1 MSSPTHSWFER
12 SSEQPLAPAMLAGL
26 IVTLSGAVI
35 ALNQVSA
42 WFSPVLLLL
51 AIGGL
56 VYVAIR
62 QMGAGVPTPS
72 RAREENFSRLGSID
86 FAQTEQWLKTNVRGQ
101 DEAIEIVSSSLR
113 SQVAI
118 AQPGQLLGSFLL
130 VGPTGTGKTF
140 LPQLL
145 AQALYPDS
153 DPVILRMNQYKT
165 PNDVQTLLGP
175 PPGMPG
181 YEVGGSLTRPVLI
194 NPKRVV
200 ILDELEKAHPD
211 LHHCLFDILDAGTC
225 REKSSG
231 KEVDFSQCVFFGTSN
246 AGVEALRKLRQ
257 EINPTKDQALWLG
270 QSRDALV
277 DNAGFDRA
285 FLARWAHIILMDE
298 LSAYHVAEVA
308 CLQLARYWRDYGIE
322 LTYTSPE
329 ILLDTV
335 AKNVEFKQY
344 GVRQLENYLKQT
356 TNSAIVQARTSGF
369 SKVRLEAG
377 PNNELLIQ
385 PVLEEELGA
394 SGASMQ

>member
-1 MSSPTHSWFER
+1 MHSWFDR
-12 SSEQPLAPAMLAGL
+12 SSEQPLAPAMLVGL
-26 IVTLSGAVI
+26 IVTLAGAVI
-35 ALNQVSA
+35 ALNQVSP

-51 AIGGL
+51 SIAG
-56 VYVAIR
+56 VAFVAIR
-62 QMGAGVPTPS
+62 QTGTGLPTSS
-72 RAREENFSRLGSID
+72 RAREENFSKLGTID
-86 FAQTEQWLKTNVRGQ
+86 FAQTEQWLKANVRGQ
-101 DEAIEIVSSSLR
+101 NEAIEIVISSLR

-145 AQALYPDS
+145 AQALYPES
-153 DPVILRMNQYKT
+153 EPVILRLNQYKT
-165 PNDVQTLLGP
+165 SNDVQTLLGP

-181 YEVGGSLTRPVLI
+181 YEVGGSLTRPVLV

-200 ILDELEKAHPD
+200 VLDELERAHPD
-211 LHHCLFDILDAGTC
+211 LHHCLFDILDTASC

-246 AGVEALRKLRQ
+246 AGVDTLRTLRQ
-257 EINPTKDQALWLG
+257 QINPTKDQALWLG

-298 LSAYHVAEVA
+298 LSPYHVAEVV

-369 SKVRLEAG
+369 RKVRLEAG

-394 SGASMQ
+394 SGASLQ

>member
-1 MSSPTHSWFER
+1 MHSWFDR
-12 SSEQPLAPAMLAGL
+12 SSEQPLAPAMLVGL
-26 IVTLSGAVI
+26 VVTLAGTVI

-51 AIGGL
+51 AIGG
-56 VYVAIR
+56 VVFVAIR
-62 QMGAGVPTPS
+62 QTSAGLHSPS
-72 RAREENFSRLGSID
+72 RAREENFSQLGTID
-86 FAQTEQWLKTNVRGQ
+86 FTQTEQWLKTNVRGQ
-101 DEAIEIVSSSLR
+101 DEAIETVMSSLR

-153 DPVILRMNQYKT
+153 EPVILRMNQYKT

-181 YEVGGSLTRPVLI
+181 YEVGGSLTRPVLV

-211 LHHCLFDILDAGTC
+211 LHHCLFDILDAAAS

-246 AGVEALRKLRQ
+246 AGVDTLRKLRQ
-257 EINPTKDQALWLG
+257 QIDPAKEPALWLG

-298 LSAYHVAEVA
+298 LSPYHVAEIV

-385 PVLEEELGA
+385 PVLEEELGGSKA
-394 SGASMQ
+394 SFQ

>member
-1 MSSPTHSWFER
+1 MHSWFDR
-12 SSEQPLAPAMLAGL
+12 SSEQPLAPAMLVGL
-26 IVTLSGAVI
+26 IVTLAGTVI

-51 AIGGL
+51 AIGG
-56 VYVAIR
+56 VVFVAIR
-62 QMGAGVPTPS
+62 QTSAGLHSPA
-72 RAREENFSRLGSID
+72 RAREENFSQLGTID
-86 FAQTEQWLKTNVRGQ
+86 FTQTEQWLKTNVRGQ
-101 DEAIEIVSSSLR
+101 DEAIETVMSSLR

-153 DPVILRMNQYKT
+153 EPVLLRMNQYKT

-181 YEVGGSLTRPVLI
+181 YEVGGSLTRPVLV

-211 LHHCLFDILDAGTC
+211 LHHCLFDILDAAAS

-246 AGVEALRKLRQ
+246 AGVDTLRKLRQ
-257 EINPTKDQALWLG
+257 QIDPTKEPALWLG

-298 LSAYHVAEVA
+298 LSPYHVAEIV

-385 PVLEEELGA
+385 PVLEEELGGSKA
-394 SGASMQ
+394 SFQ

>member
-1 MSSPTHSWFER
+1 MHSWFDR
-12 SSEQPLAPAMLAGL
+12 SSEQPLAPAMLVGL
-26 IVTLSGAVI
+26 IVTLAGTVI

-51 AIGGL
+51 AIGG
-56 VYVAIR
+56 VVFVAIR
-62 QMGAGVPTPS
+62 QTSAGLHSPS
-72 RAREENFSRLGSID
+72 RAREENFSQLGTTD
-86 FAQTEQWLKTNVRGQ
+86 FTQTEQWLKTNVRGQ
-101 DEAIEIVSSSLR
+101 DEAIETVISNLR
-113 SQVAI
+113 SQVAM

-153 DPVILRMNQYKT
+153 EPVILRMNQYKT

-181 YEVGGSLTRPVLI
+181 YEVGGSLTRPVLV
-194 NPKRVV
+194 NPRRVV

-211 LHHCLFDILDAGTC
+211 LHHCLFDILDAAAC

-246 AGVEALRKLRQ
+246 AGVDTLRKLRQ
-257 EINPTKDQALWLG
+257 QIDPSKDQALWLG

-298 LSAYHVAEVA
+298 LSPYHVAEVV

-385 PVLEEELGA
+385 PVLEEELGGSKA
-394 SGASMQ
+394 SLQ

>member
-1 MSSPTHSWFER
+1 MHSWFDR
-12 SSEQPLAPAMLAGL
+12 SSDQPLAPAMLVGL
-26 IVTLSGAVI
+26 IVTLAGAVI

-42 WFSPVLLLL
+42 WFSPALLVLSL
-51 AIGGL
+51 GGI
-56 VYVAIR
+56 VFVAVR
-62 QMGAGVPTPS
+62 QMSTGLHGSS
-72 RAREENFSRLGSID
+72 RAREENFSKLNAID
-86 FAQTEQWLKTNVRGQ
+86 FDKTEQWLKTNVRGQ
-101 DEAIEIVSSSLR
+101 DEAIEIVISSLR

-118 AQPGQLLGSFLL
+118 AQTGQLLGSFLL

-145 AQALYPDS
+145 AQAFYPNS
-153 DPVILRMNQYKT
+153 EPVILRMNQYKT
-165 PNDVQTLLGP
+165 PNDVQTMLGP

-211 LHHCLFDILDAGTC
+211 LHHCLFDVLDAANC

-246 AGVEALRKLRQ
+246 AGVETLRKLRQ
-257 EINPTKDQALWLG
+257 QIDPAKDPALWVG

-298 LSAYHVAEVA
+298 LSPYHVAEVA

-344 GVRQLENYLKQT
+344 GVRQLENYLKQK
-356 TNSAIVQARTSGF
+356 TNSAIVQARTHGF
-369 SKVRLEAG
+369 NKVRLEAG

-385 PVLEEELGA
+385 PVLEESRNIENP
-394 SGASMQ
+394 

>member
-1 MSSPTHSWFER
+1 MHSWFDR
-12 SSEQPLAPAMLAGL
+12 NAEQPLAPAMLVGL
-26 IVTLSGAVI
+26 IVTLVAGVI
-35 ALNQVSA
+35 GLNQVSP

-56 VYVAIR
+56 VFVVIR
-62 QMGAGVPTPS
+62 QSSVGQHSSS
-72 RAREENFSRLGSID
+72 RAREENFSKLGTTD

-101 DEAIEIVSSSLR
+101 DEAIEIVISSLR

-145 AQALYPDS
+145 AQALYPNS
-153 DPVILRMNQYKT
+153 EPVILRMNQYKT

-181 YEVGGSLTRPVLI
+181 YEVGGSLTRPVLV

-211 LHHCLFDILDAGTC
+211 LHHCLFDVLDAATC

-285 FLARWAHIILMDE
+285 FLARWGHIILMDE
-298 LSAYHVAEVA
+298 LSPYHVAEVA

-356 TNSAIVQARTSGF
+356 TNSAIVQARTAGF

-394 SGASMQ
+394 SGAALQ

>member
-1 MSSPTHSWFER
+1 MHSWFDR
-12 SSEQPLAPAMLAGL
+12 SSEQPLAPAMFVGL
-26 IVTLSGAVI
+26 IITLSGAVI

-51 AIGGL
+51 SIGG
-56 VYVAIR
+56 VVFVATR
-62 QMGAGVPTPS
+62 QTSAGLHGRT
-72 RAREENFSRLGSID
+72 RAREENFSKLGTTD
-86 FAQTEQWLKTNVRGQ
+86 FAQTEQWLKANVRGQ
-101 DEAIEIVSSSLR
+101 DEAIDIVLSSLR
-113 SQVAI
+113 SQIAI

-153 DPVILRMNQYKT
+153 EPMILRMNQYKT

-175 PPGMPG
+175 PPGLPG
-181 YEVGGSLTRPVLI
+181 YEVGGSLTRPVLV

-211 LHHCLFDILDAGTC
+211 LHHCLFDILDAATC

-246 AGVEALRKLRQ
+246 AGVETLRKLRQ
-257 EINPTKDQALWLG
+257 QIDPAKDQALWVG

-298 LSAYHVAEVA
+298 LTPYHVAEVA

-356 TNSAIVQARTSGF
+356 TNSAIVQARTHGF
-369 SKVRLEAG
+369 NKVRLEAG

-385 PVLEEELGA
+385 PVLDEPRA
-394 SGASMQ
+394 SI

>member
-1 MSSPTHSWFER
+1 MHSWFDR
-12 SSEQPLAPAMLAGL
+12 SAEQPLAPAMLVGL
-26 IVTLSGAVI
+26 IVTLAGAVV

-42 WFSPVLLLL
+42 WFSPVLLL
-51 AIGGL
+51 ISFGG
-56 VYVAIR
+56 VVFVALR
-62 QMGAGVPTPS
+62 QTNAVPASSS
-72 RAREENFSRLGSID
+72 RAREENFSKLGTIN
-86 FAQTEQWLKTNVRGQ
+86 FAQTEQWLKANVRGQ
-101 DEAIEIVSSSLR
+101 DEAIEIVISSLR
-113 SQVAI
+113 GQVAI
-118 AQPGQLLGSFLL
+118 AQAGQLLGSFLL

-153 DPVILRMNQYKT
+153 EPVILRMNQYKT

-181 YEVGGSLTRPVLI
+181 YEVGGSLTRPVLV

-211 LHHCLFDILDAGTC
+211 LHHCLFDILDAAAC

-246 AGVEALRKLRQ
+246 AGVETLRKLRQ
-257 EINPTKDQALWLG
+257 QIDPTKDQALWLG

-298 LSAYHVAEVA
+298 LSPYHVAEVV

-369 SKVRLEAG
+369 RKVRLEAG

-394 SGASMQ
+394 SGASQ

>member
-1 MSSPTHSWFER
+1 MHSWFDR

-51 AIGGL
+51 SIGGV

-62 QMGAGVPTPS
+62 QMGTGPQTSS
-72 RAREENFSRLGSID
+72 RAREENFSKLGTID
-86 FAQTEQWLKTNVRGQ
+86 FAQTEQWLKSNVRGQ
-101 DEAIEIVSSSLR
+101 DEAIEIVISSLR

-181 YEVGGSLTRPVLI
+181 YEVGGSLTRPVLV

-211 LHHCLFDILDAGTC
+211 LHHCLFDILDAAAC

-246 AGVEALRKLRQ
+246 AGVDTLRKLRQ
-257 EINPTKDQALWLG
+257 QINPTKDQALWLG

-277 DNAGFDRA
+277 DHAGFDRA

-298 LSAYHVAEVA
+298 LSPYHVAEVA

-377 PNNELLIQ
+377 PNNELLIH
-385 PVLEEELGA
+385 PVLEEPGA
-394 SGASMQ
+394 SLQ

>member
-1 MSSPTHSWFER
+1 MHSWFDR
-12 SSEQPLAPAMLAGL
+12 SSEQPLAPAMLVGL
-26 IVTLSGAVI
+26 IVTLAGAVI
-35 ALNQVSA
+35 ALNQVSP
-42 WFSPVLLLL
+42 WFSPVLLLIS
-51 AIGGL
+51 IGGM
-56 VYVAIR
+56 VFTAIR
-62 QMGAGVPTPS
+62 QTSAVPAS
-72 RAREENFSRLGSID
+72 SNRAREENFSKLGAID
-86 FAQTEQWLKTNVRGQ
+86 FAQTEQWLKANVRGQ
-101 DEAIEIVSSSLR
+101 DEAIEIVISSLR

-118 AQPGQLLGSFLL
+118 AQRGQLLGSFLL

-153 DPVILRMNQYKT
+153 EPVLLRMNQYKT
-165 PNDVQTLLGP
+165 NNDVQTLLGP
-175 PPGMPG
+175 PPGMAG
-181 YEVGGSLTRPVLI
+181 YEVGGSLTRPVLV

-211 LHHCLFDILDAGTC
+211 LHHCLFDILDSATC

-246 AGVEALRKLRQ
+246 AGVETLRALRQ
-257 EINPTKDQALWLG
+257 QIDPTKDQALWLG
-270 QSRDALV
+270 QSRDVLV

-298 LSAYHVAEVA
+298 LSPYHVAEVA

-369 SKVRLEAG
+369 RKVRLEAG

-394 SGASMQ
+394 SGASLQ

>member
-1 MSSPTHSWFER
+1 MHSWFDR
-12 SSEQPLAPAMLAGL
+12 SSEQPLAPAMLVGL
-26 IVTLSGAVI
+26 IVTLAGTVI

-42 WFSPVLLLL
+42 WFSPVLLIL
-51 AIGGL
+51 AIGG
-56 VYVAIR
+56 VIFVAIS
-62 QMGAGVPTPS
+62 QTTAGLHSPS
-72 RAREENFSRLGSID
+72 RAREENFSQLGTID
-86 FAQTEQWLKTNVRGQ
+86 FTQTEQWLKTNVRGQ
-101 DEAIEIVSSSLR
+101 DEAIETVMSSLR
-113 SQVAI
+113 SQVAM

-153 DPVILRMNQYKT
+153 EPVILRMNQYKT

-181 YEVGGSLTRPVLI
+181 YEVGGSLTRPVLV
-194 NPKRVV
+194 NPRRVV

-211 LHHCLFDILDAGTC
+211 LHHCLFDILDAAAC

-246 AGVEALRKLRQ
+246 AGVDTLRKLRQ
-257 EINPTKDQALWLG
+257 QIDPSKDQALWLG

-298 LSAYHVAEVA
+298 LSPYHVAEVV

-385 PVLEEELGA
+385 PVLEEELGGSKA
-394 SGASMQ
+394 SLQ

>member
-1 MSSPTHSWFER
+1 
-12 SSEQPLAPAMLAGL
+12 MLVGL
-26 IVTLSGAVI
+26 IVTLAGAVI

-42 WFSPVLLLL
+42 WFSPALLVLSL
-51 AIGGL
+51 GGI
-56 VYVAIR
+56 VFVAVR
-62 QMGAGVPTPS
+62 QMSTGLHGSS
-72 RAREENFSRLGSID
+72 RAREENFSKLNAID
-86 FAQTEQWLKTNVRGQ
+86 FDKTEQWLKTNVRGQ
-101 DEAIEIVSSSLR
+101 DEAIEIVISSLR

-118 AQPGQLLGSFLL
+118 AQTGQLLGSFLL

-145 AQALYPDS
+145 AQAFYPNS
-153 DPVILRMNQYKT
+153 EPVILRMNQYKT
-165 PNDVQTLLGP
+165 PNDVQTMLGP

-211 LHHCLFDILDAGTC
+211 LHHCLFDVLDAANC

-246 AGVEALRKLRQ
+246 AGVETLRKLRQ
-257 EINPTKDQALWLG
+257 QIDPAKDPALWVG

-298 LSAYHVAEVA
+298 LSPYHVAEVA

-344 GVRQLENYLKQT
+344 GVRQLENYLKQK
-356 TNSAIVQARTSGF
+356 TNSAIVQARTHGF
-369 SKVRLEAG
+369 NKVRLEAG

-385 PVLEEELGA
+385 PVLEESRNIENP
-394 SGASMQ
+394 

>member
-1 MSSPTHSWFER
+1 MHSWFDR
-12 SSEQPLAPAMLAGL
+12 SSEQPLAPAMLVGL
-26 IVTLSGAVI
+26 IVTLAGAVI
-35 ALNQVSA
+35 ALNQVSP
-42 WFSPVLLLL
+42 WFSPVLLLIS
-51 AIGGL
+51 IGGM
-56 VYVAIR
+56 VFVAIR
-62 QMGAGVPTPS
+62 QTGAVPASSS
-72 RAREENFSRLGSID
+72 RAREENFSKLGTID
-86 FAQTEQWLKTNVRGQ
+86 FAQTEQWLKANVRGQ
-101 DEAIEIVSSSLR
+101 DEAIEIVISSLR

-118 AQPGQLLGSFLL
+118 AQRGQLLGSFLL

-153 DPVILRMNQYKT
+153 EPVLLRMNQYKT
-165 PNDVQTLLGP
+165 NNDVQTLLGP
-175 PPGMPG
+175 PPGMAG
-181 YEVGGSLTRPVLI
+181 YEVGGSLTRPVLV

-211 LHHCLFDILDAGTC
+211 LHHCLFDILDSATC

-246 AGVEALRKLRQ
+246 AGVETLRTLRQ
-257 EINPTKDQALWLG
+257 QINPTKDQALWLG

-285 FLARWAHIILMDE
+285 FLARWSHIILMDE
-298 LSAYHVAEVA
+298 LSPYHVAEVA

-369 SKVRLEAG
+369 RKVRLEAG

-394 SGASMQ
+394 SGASLQ

>member
-1 MSSPTHSWFER
+1 
-12 SSEQPLAPAMLAGL
+12 MLVGL
-26 IVTLSGAVI
+26 IVTLAGAVI
-35 ALNQVSA
+35 ALNQVSP

-51 AIGGL
+51 SIAG
-56 VYVAIR
+56 VAFVAIR
-62 QMGAGVPTPS
+62 QTGTGLPTSS
-72 RAREENFSRLGSID
+72 RAREENFSKLGTID
-86 FAQTEQWLKTNVRGQ
+86 FAQTEQWLKANVRGQ
-101 DEAIEIVSSSLR
+101 NEAIEIVISSLR

-145 AQALYPDS
+145 AQALYPES
-153 DPVILRMNQYKT
+153 EPVILRLNQYKT
-165 PNDVQTLLGP
+165 SNDVQTLLGP

-181 YEVGGSLTRPVLI
+181 YEVGGSLTRPVLV

-200 ILDELEKAHPD
+200 VLDELERAHPD
-211 LHHCLFDILDAGTC
+211 LHHCLFDILDTASC

-246 AGVEALRKLRQ
+246 AGVDTLRTLRQ
-257 EINPTKDQALWLG
+257 QINPTKDQALWLG

-298 LSAYHVAEVA
+298 LSPYHVAEVV

-369 SKVRLEAG
+369 RKVRLEAG

-394 SGASMQ
+394 SGAPLQ

>member
-1 MSSPTHSWFER
+1 MHSWFDR
-12 SSEQPLAPAMLAGL
+12 SSEQPLAPAMLVGL
-26 IVTLSGAVI
+26 IVTLAGTVI

-42 WFSPVLLLL
+42 WFSPVLLIL
-51 AIGGL
+51 AIGG
-56 VYVAIR
+56 VVFVAIS
-62 QMGAGVPTPS
+62 QTSAGLHSPS
-72 RAREENFSRLGSID
+72 RAREENFSQLGTID
-86 FAQTEQWLKTNVRGQ
+86 FTQTEQWLKTNVRGQ
-101 DEAIEIVSSSLR
+101 DEAIETVISNLR
-113 SQVAI
+113 SQVAM

-153 DPVILRMNQYKT
+153 EPVILRMNQYKT

-181 YEVGGSLTRPVLI
+181 YEVGGSLTRPVLV
-194 NPKRVV
+194 NPRRVV

-211 LHHCLFDILDAGTC
+211 LHHCLFDILDAAAC

-246 AGVEALRKLRQ
+246 AGVDTLRKLRQ
-257 EINPTKDQALWLG
+257 QIDPSKDQALWLG

-298 LSAYHVAEVA
+298 LSPYHVAEVV

-385 PVLEEELGA
+385 PVLEEELGGSKA
-394 SGASMQ
+394 SLQ

>member
-1 MSSPTHSWFER
+1 M
-12 SSEQPLAPAMLAGL
+12 
-26 IVTLSGAVI
+26 I
-35 ALNQVSA
+35 
-42 WFSPVLLLL
+42 
-51 AIGGL
+51 
-56 VYVAIR
+56 
-62 QMGAGVPTPS
+62 
-72 RAREENFSRLGSID
+72 
-86 FAQTEQWLKTNVRGQ
+86 
-101 DEAIEIVSSSLR
+101 SSLR

-118 AQPGQLLGSFLL
+118 AQAGQLLGSFLL

-145 AQALYPDS
+145 AQALYPES
-153 DPVILRMNQYKT
+153 EPVILRMNQYKT

-181 YEVGGSLTRPVLI
+181 YEVGGSLTRPVLV

-246 AGVEALRKLRQ
+246 AGVETLRKLRQ
-257 EINPTKDQALWLG
+257 QIDPTKDQALWLG

-285 FLARWAHIILMDE
+285 FLARWAYIILMDE
-298 LSAYHVAEVA
+298 LSPYHVAEVV

-369 SKVRLEAG
+369 RKVRLEAG

-394 SGASMQ
+394 SGASLQ

>member
-1 MSSPTHSWFER
+1 MHSWFDR
-12 SSEQPLAPAMLAGL
+12 SSEQPLAPAMFVGL
-26 IVTLSGAVI
+26 IITLSGAVI
-35 ALNQVSA
+35 ALNQVNA

-51 AIGGL
+51 AIGG
-56 VYVAIR
+56 VVFVATR
-62 QMGAGVPTPS
+62 QMNAGLHGRT
-72 RAREENFSRLGSID
+72 RAREENFSKLGTTD
-86 FAQTEQWLKTNVRGQ
+86 FAQTEQWLKANVRGQ
-101 DEAIEIVSSSLR
+101 DEAIDIVISSLR
-113 SQVAI
+113 SQIAI

-130 VGPTGTGKTF
+130 VGPTGTGKSF

-153 DPVILRMNQYKT
+153 EPMILRMNQYKT

-181 YEVGGSLTRPVLI
+181 YEVGGSLTRPVLV

-211 LHHCLFDILDAGTC
+211 LHHCLFDILDAATC

-246 AGVEALRKLRQ
+246 AGVETLRKLRQ
-257 EINPTKDQALWLG
+257 QIDPGKDQALWVG

-298 LSAYHVAEVA
+298 LTPYHVAEVA

-356 TNSAIVQARTSGF
+356 TNSAIVQARTHGF
-369 SKVRLEAG
+369 NKVRLEAG

-385 PVLEEELGA
+385 PVMEEPHA
-394 SGASMQ
+394 SI

>member
-1 MSSPTHSWFER
+1 MSSRMHSWFDR
-12 SSEQPLAPAMLAGL
+12 SSEQPLAPAMLVGL
-26 IVTLSGAVI
+26 IVTLAGAVI
-35 ALNQVSA
+35 ALNQVSP
-42 WFSPVLLLL
+42 WFSPVLLLIS
-51 AIGGL
+51 IGGM
-56 VYVAIR
+56 VFVALR
-62 QMGAGVPTPS
+62 QTSAGLPSSS
-72 RAREENFSRLGSID
+72 RAREENFSKLGTID
-86 FAQTEQWLKTNVRGQ
+86 FAQTEQWLKANVRGQ
-101 DEAIEIVSSSLR
+101 DEAIEIVISSLR

-145 AQALYPDS
+145 AQALYPNS
-153 DPVILRMNQYKT
+153 EPMILRMNQYKT

-181 YEVGGSLTRPVLI
+181 YEVGGSLTRPVLV

-211 LHHCLFDILDAGTC
+211 LHHCLFDILDAAAC

-246 AGVEALRKLRQ
+246 AGVDTLRKLRQ
-257 EINPTKDQALWLG
+257 QINPTKDQALWLG

-285 FLARWAHIILMDE
+285 FLARWSHIILMDE
-298 LSAYHVAEVA
+298 LSPYHVAEVA
-308 CLQLARYWRDYGIE
+308 CLQLARYWRGFGIG
-322 LTYTSPE
+322 LAYTSPE

-335 AKNVEFKQY
+335 AQNVEFKQY
-344 GVRQLENYLKQT
+344 GVGQLEHYLKQK
-356 TNSAIVQARTSGF
+356 TNPAIVQARTQGYSR
-369 SKVRLEAG
+369 VRLVVG
-377 PNNELLIQ
+377 PDRDLRIEPMPQERSI
-385 PVLEEELGA
+385 
-394 SGASMQ
+394 SHS

>member
-1 MSSPTHSWFER
+1 MHSWFDR
-12 SSEQPLAPAMLAGL
+12 SAEQPLAPAMLVGL
-26 IVTLSGAVI
+26 VVTLAGAVV

-42 WFSPVLLLL
+42 WFSPVLLLIS
-51 AIGGL
+51 IGG
-56 VYVAIR
+56 VVFVALR
-62 QMGAGVPTPS
+62 QTSAVPAS
-72 RAREENFSRLGSID
+72 SSQAREENFSKLGTIN
-86 FAQTEQWLKTNVRGQ
+86 FAQTEQWLKANVRGQ
-101 DEAIEIVSSSLR
+101 DEAIEIVISSLR

-118 AQPGQLLGSFLL
+118 AQAGQLLGSFLL

-153 DPVILRMNQYKT
+153 EPVILRMNQYKT

-181 YEVGGSLTRPVLI
+181 YEVGGSLTRPVLV

-211 LHHCLFDILDAGTC
+211 LHHCLFDILDAAAC

-246 AGVEALRKLRQ
+246 AGVETLRKLRQ
-257 EINPTKDQALWLG
+257 QIDPTKDQALWLG

-298 LSAYHVAEVA
+298 LSPYHVAEVV

-369 SKVRLEAG
+369 RKVRLEAG

-394 SGASMQ
+394 SGASQ

>member
-1 MSSPTHSWFER
+1 MHSWFDR
-12 SSEQPLAPAMLAGL
+12 SSEQPLSPAMFVGL
-26 IVTLSGAVI
+26 IITLAGAVI
-35 ALNQVSA
+35 ALNQVNA

-51 AIGGL
+51 AIGGA
-56 VYVAIR
+56 VFVATR
-62 QMGAGVPTPS
+62 QMSAGLHSTS
-72 RAREENFSRLGSID
+72 QAREENFSKLGTID
-86 FAQTEQWLKTNVRGQ
+86 FAQTEQWLKANVRGQ
-101 DEAIEIVSSSLR
+101 DEAIDIVISNLR
-113 SQVAI
+113 SQIAI

-153 DPVILRMNQYKT
+153 EPMILRMNQYKT

-181 YEVGGSLTRPVLI
+181 YEVGGSLTRPVLV

-211 LHHCLFDILDAGTC
+211 LHHCLFDILDAATC

-246 AGVEALRKLRQ
+246 AGVETLRKLRQ
-257 EINPTKDQALWLG
+257 QIDPAKNQALWVG

-298 LSAYHVAEVA
+298 LSPYHVAEVA

-356 TNSAIVQARTSGF
+356 TNSAIVQARTHGF
-369 SKVRLEAG
+369 NKVRLEAG

-385 PVLEEELGA
+385 PVMEEPHA
-394 SGASMQ
+394 SI

>member
-1 MSSPTHSWFER
+1 MHSWFDR
-12 SSEQPLAPAMLAGL
+12 SSEQPLAPAMLVGL
-26 IVTLSGAVI
+26 IVTLAGTVI

-42 WFSPVLLLL
+42 WFSPVLLIL
-51 AIGGL
+51 AIGG
-56 VYVAIR
+56 VIFVAIS
-62 QMGAGVPTPS
+62 QTTAGLHSPS
-72 RAREENFSRLGSID
+72 RAREENFSQLGTTD
-86 FAQTEQWLKTNVRGQ
+86 FTQTEQWLKTNVRGQ
-101 DEAIEIVSSSLR
+101 DEAIETVISNLR
-113 SQVAI
+113 SQVAM

-153 DPVILRMNQYKT
+153 EPVILRMNQYKT

-181 YEVGGSLTRPVLI
+181 YEVGGSLTRPVLV
-194 NPKRVV
+194 NPRRVV

-211 LHHCLFDILDAGTC
+211 LHHCLFDILDAAAC

-246 AGVEALRKLRQ
+246 AGVDTLRKLRQ
-257 EINPTKDQALWLG
+257 QIDPSKDQALWLG

-298 LSAYHVAEVA
+298 LSPYHVAEVV

-385 PVLEEELGA
+385 PVLEEELGGSKA
-394 SGASMQ
+394 SFQ

>member
-1 MSSPTHSWFER
+1 
-12 SSEQPLAPAMLAGL
+12 
-26 IVTLSGAVI
+26 
-35 ALNQVSA
+35 
-42 WFSPVLLLL
+42 
-51 AIGGL
+51 
-56 VYVAIR
+56 
-62 QMGAGVPTPS
+62 
-72 RAREENFSRLGSID
+72 
-86 FAQTEQWLKTNVRGQ
+86 
-101 DEAIEIVSSSLR
+101 
-113 SQVAI
+113 
-118 AQPGQLLGSFLL
+118 
-130 VGPTGTGKTF
+130 
-140 LPQLL
+140 
-145 AQALYPDS
+145 
-153 DPVILRMNQYKT
+153 MNQYKT

-181 YEVGGSLTRPVLI
+181 YEVGGSLTRPVLV

-211 LHHCLFDILDAGTC
+211 LHHCLFDILDAAAS

-246 AGVEALRKLRQ
+246 AGVDTLRKLRQ
-257 EINPTKDQALWLG
+257 QIDPTKEPALWLG

-285 FLARWAHIILMDE
+285 FLARWSHIILMDE
-298 LSAYHVAEVA
+298 LSPYHVAEIV

-385 PVLEEELGA
+385 PVLEEELGGSKA
-394 SGASMQ
+394 SFQ

>member
-1 MSSPTHSWFER
+1 MHSWFDR
-12 SSEQPLAPAMLAGL
+12 SSEQSLSPAMFVGL
-26 IVTLSGAVI
+26 IITLAGAVI

-42 WFSPVLLLL
+42 WFSPVLLLFS
-51 AIGGL
+51 IVG
-56 VYVAIR
+56 VVFVATR
-62 QMGAGVPTPS
+62 QMSAGLHGSS
-72 RAREENFSRLGSID
+72 RAREENFSQLGTID

-101 DEAIEIVSSSLR
+101 DEAIDLVISSLR
-113 SQVAI
+113 SQIAI

-153 DPVILRMNQYKT
+153 EPLILRMNQYKT

-211 LHHCLFDILDAGTC
+211 LHHCLFDILDAATC

-246 AGVEALRKLRQ
+246 AGVETLRKLRE
-257 EINPTKDQALWLG
+257 EIDPAKDQALWVG

-298 LSAYHVAEVA
+298 LSPYHVAEVA

-356 TNSAIVQARTSGF
+356 TNSAIVQARTHGF
-369 SKVRLEAG
+369 NKVRLEAG

-385 PVLEEELGA
+385 PVLEEPHT
-394 SGASMQ
+394 SI

>member
-1 MSSPTHSWFER
+1 MFV
-12 SSEQPLAPAMLAGL
+12 GL
-26 IVTLSGAVI
+26 IITLAGAVI
-35 ALNQVSA
+35 ALNQVNA

-51 AIGGL
+51 SIGG
-56 VYVAIR
+56 VVFVATR
-62 QMGAGVPTPS
+62 QMSAGLHSTS
-72 RAREENFSRLGSID
+72 QAREENFSKLGTID
-86 FAQTEQWLKTNVRGQ
+86 FAQTEQWLKANVRGQ
-101 DEAIEIVSSSLR
+101 DEAIDIVISNLR
-113 SQVAI
+113 SQIAI

-153 DPVILRMNQYKT
+153 EPMILRMNQYKT

-181 YEVGGSLTRPVLI
+181 YEVGGSLTRPVLV

-211 LHHCLFDILDAGTC
+211 LHHCLFDILDAATC

-246 AGVEALRKLRQ
+246 AGVETLRKLRQ
-257 EINPTKDQALWLG
+257 QIDPAKNQALWVG

-298 LSAYHVAEVA
+298 LSPYHVAEVA

-356 TNSAIVQARTSGF
+356 TNSAIVQARTHGF
-369 SKVRLEAG
+369 NKVRLEAG

-385 PVLEEELGA
+385 PVMEEPHA
-394 SGASMQ
+394 SI

>member
-1 MSSPTHSWFER
+1 MHSWFDR
-12 SSEQPLAPAMLAGL
+12 SSEQPLAPAMLVGL
-26 IVTLSGAVI
+26 IVTLAGAVI
-35 ALNQVSA
+35 ALNQVSP

-51 AIGGL
+51 SIAG
-56 VYVAIR
+56 VAFVAIR
-62 QMGAGVPTPS
+62 QTGTGLPTSS
-72 RAREENFSRLGSID
+72 RAREENFSKLGTID
-86 FAQTEQWLKTNVRGQ
+86 FAQTEQWLKANVRGQ
-101 DEAIEIVSSSLR
+101 NEAIEIVISSLR

-145 AQALYPDS
+145 AQALYPES
-153 DPVILRMNQYKT
+153 EPVILRLNQYKT
-165 PNDVQTLLGP
+165 SNDVQTLLGP

-181 YEVGGSLTRPVLI
+181 YEVGGSLTRPVLV

-200 ILDELEKAHPD
+200 VLDELERAHPD
-211 LHHCLFDILDAGTC
+211 LHHCLFDILDTASC

-246 AGVEALRKLRQ
+246 AGVDTLRTLRQ
-257 EINPTKDQALWLG
+257 QINPTKDQALWLG

-298 LSAYHVAEVA
+298 LSPYHVAEVV

-369 SKVRLEAG
+369 RKVRLEAG

-394 SGASMQ
+394 SGAPLQ

>member
-1 MSSPTHSWFER
+1 MHSWFDR
-12 SSEQPLAPAMLAGL
+12 SSEQPLAPAMLVGL
-26 IVTLSGAVI
+26 IVTLAGTVI

-42 WFSPVLLLL
+42 WFSPVLLIL
-51 AIGGL
+51 AIGG
-56 VYVAIR
+56 VIFVAIS
-62 QMGAGVPTPS
+62 QTTAGLHSPS
-72 RAREENFSRLGSID
+72 RAREENFSQLGTID
-86 FAQTEQWLKTNVRGQ
+86 FTQTEQWLKTNVRGQ
-101 DEAIEIVSSSLR
+101 DEAIETVISNLR
-113 SQVAI
+113 SQVAM

-153 DPVILRMNQYKT
+153 EPVILRMNQYKT

-181 YEVGGSLTRPVLI
+181 YEVGGSLTRPVLV
-194 NPKRVV
+194 NPRRVV

-211 LHHCLFDILDAGTC
+211 LHHCLFDILDAAAC

-246 AGVEALRKLRQ
+246 AGVDTLRKLRQ
-257 EINPTKDQALWLG
+257 QIDPSKDQALWLG

-298 LSAYHVAEVA
+298 LSPYHVAEVV

-385 PVLEEELGA
+385 PVLEEELGGSKA
-394 SGASMQ
+394 SLQ

>member
-1 MSSPTHSWFER
+1 
-12 SSEQPLAPAMLAGL
+12 L
-26 IVTLSGAVI
+26 IVTLAGTVI

-42 WFSPVLLLL
+42 WFSPVLLIL
-51 AIGGL
+51 AIGG
-56 VYVAIR
+56 VIFVAIS
-62 QMGAGVPTPS
+62 QTTAGLHSPS
-72 RAREENFSRLGSID
+72 RAREENFSQLGTID
-86 FAQTEQWLKTNVRGQ
+86 FTQTEQWLKTNVRGQ
-101 DEAIEIVSSSLR
+101 DEAIETVISNLR
-113 SQVAI
+113 SQVAM

-153 DPVILRMNQYKT
+153 EPVILRMNQYKT

-181 YEVGGSLTRPVLI
+181 YEVGGSLTRPVLV
-194 NPKRVV
+194 NPRRVV

-211 LHHCLFDILDAGTC
+211 LHHCLFDILDAAAC

-246 AGVEALRKLRQ
+246 AGVDTLRKLRQ
-257 EINPTKDQALWLG
+257 QIDPSKDQALWLG

-298 LSAYHVAEVA
+298 LSPYHVAEVV

-385 PVLEEELGA
+385 PVLEEELGGSKA
-394 SGASMQ
+394 SLQ

>member
-1 MSSPTHSWFER
+1 MHSWFDR
-12 SSEQPLAPAMLAGL
+12 SSEQPLAPAMLVGL
-26 IVTLSGAVI
+26 IVTLAGTVI

-42 WFSPVLLLL
+42 WFSPVLLIL
-51 AIGGL
+51 AIGG
-56 VYVAIR
+56 VIFVAIS
-62 QMGAGVPTPS
+62 QTTAGLHSPS
-72 RAREENFSRLGSID
+72 RAREENFSQLGTID
-86 FAQTEQWLKTNVRGQ
+86 FTQTEQWLKTNVRGQ
-101 DEAIEIVSSSLR
+101 DEAIETVISNLR
-113 SQVAI
+113 SQVAM

-153 DPVILRMNQYKT
+153 EPVILRMNQYKT

-181 YEVGGSLTRPVLI
+181 YEVGGSLTRPVLV

-211 LHHCLFDILDAGTC
+211 LHHCLFDILDAAAS

-246 AGVEALRKLRQ
+246 AGVDTLRKLRQ
-257 EINPTKDQALWLG
+257 QIDPAKEPALWLG

-298 LSAYHVAEVA
+298 LSPYHVAEIV

-385 PVLEEELGA
+385 PVLEEELGGSKA
-394 SGASMQ
+394 SLQ

>member
-1 MSSPTHSWFER
+1 MHSWFDR
-12 SSEQPLAPAMLAGL
+12 SSEQPLAPAMFVGL
-26 IVTLSGAVI
+26 IITLAGAVI

-51 AIGGL
+51 AIGG
-56 VYVAIR
+56 VVFVATR
-62 QMGAGVPTPS
+62 QMSAGLHGS
-72 RAREENFSRLGSID
+72 SQAREENFSKLGTID
-86 FAQTEQWLKTNVRGQ
+86 FTQTEQWLKANVRGQ
-101 DEAIEIVSSSLR
+101 DEAIDIVISNLR
-113 SQVAI
+113 SQIAI

-153 DPVILRMNQYKT
+153 EPMILRMNQYKT

-181 YEVGGSLTRPVLI
+181 YEVGGSLTRPVLV

-211 LHHCLFDILDAGTC
+211 LHHCLFDILDAATC

-246 AGVEALRKLRQ
+246 AGVETLRKLRQ
-257 EINPTKDQALWLG
+257 QIDPAKNQALWVG

-298 LSAYHVAEVA
+298 LSPYHVAEVA

-356 TNSAIVQARTSGF
+356 TNSAIVQARTHGF
-369 SKVRLEAG
+369 NKVRLEAG

-385 PVLEEELGA
+385 PVMEEPHA
-394 SGASMQ
+394 SI